1 MQIPITSSL
10 IAAADYDPQKQE
22 LAITFKSGARWVY
35 GSEAQ
40 PFTPDDAD
48 AFMLT
53 FARAV
58 APTSKSELRA
68 RALSDSMRGRGSN
81 PHGWMG

>member
-40 PFTPDDAD
+40 PFTQEDAD
-48 AFMLT
+48 SFLSSGSKGRY
-53 FARAV
+53 FLDQIRDVFPARR
-58 APTSKSELRA
+58 L
-68 RALSDSMRGRGSN
+68 
-81 PHGWMG
+81 